1 MNFTARVLK
10 GIGLDLSLSLTHGR
24 VCKLKQTGPIGIVY
38 SLLLH
43 TILVAMLKCI
53 IHVIPLLLY
62 NENRLLL
69 KDLLYYFYN
78 IFLSS
83 ILTNLF
89 NIIISVL
96 SLI

>member
-1 MNFTARVLK
+1 MNFTAPVLK
-10 GIGLDLSLSLTHGR
+10 GIGLHLSLSLTHGR

-43 TILVAMLKCI
+43 PILVAVLKCI
-53 IHVIPLLLY
+53 IHVIPLLY

-69 KDLLYYFYN
+69 KDLLYYYYN
-78 IFLSS
+78 IFPSS

-89 NIIISVL
+89 NIIISV
-96 SLI
+96 